1 MPSSVRNACLPQ
13 DEMSATG
20 RPSSRKNSHF
30 TRPSGDVAHTTA
42 DFVGASA
49 AVAPAAAN
57 AAARVVAHIVLICTA
72 FLSHRYLF
80 HSKDEIKALQMHC
93 RMILERADGL

>member
-1 MPSSVRNACLPQ
+1 MPSSVRNACRPQ
-13 DEMSATG
+13 NETSADG
-20 RPSSRKNSHF
+20 SPSSMEKSHF
-30 TRPSGDVAHTTA
+30 TRPSGDVAHTAA
-42 DFVGASA
+42 DIVDAPA

-57 AAARVVAHIVLICTA
+57 AAARIIPHIVLICTA